1 MTPVGTHHLAEF
13 YGVDARTL
21 RDESRLMATLG
32 AALDASGFHVLQS
45 SSYRFSA
52 GGCGVTGFFLLSE
65 SHLAFHSYPE
75 YEYLALDLFSCGS
88 AQPERALGDLAA
100 ALRPRSVEITKH
112 QRGRQVALA
121 AGGFAADP
129 VAPRP
134 VRAAAGALDEHN

>member
-21 RDESRLMATLG
+21 QDESLLMTTLG
-32 AALDASGFHVLQS
+32 AALDAAGFHTLQS

-52 GGCGVTGFFLLSE
+52 GGYGVTGFFLLSE

-88 AQPERALGDLAA
+88 AQPERVLADLAT
-100 ALRPRSVEITKH
+100 ALKPGSVEISKH
-112 QRGRQVALA
+112 QRGQRVVQPLA
-121 AGGFAADP
+121 DGASAAR
-129 VAPRP
+129 VAPETPAPFLTR
-134 VRAAAGALDEHN
+134 H